1 MNVQLIPLQVHGDE
15 RGTLISLERDKNID
29 FEIRRVYYIFD
40 TKQGVV
46 RGFHAHKNLKQLIIP
61 VRGSCRFILDDGYE
75 RVSILLDN
83 PSQGLLVNSLI
94 WREMS
99 DFSDDCV
106 LMILASNEYDES
118 DYIRDYEVFKL
129 AVG

>member
-1 MNVQLIPLQVHGDE
+1 MPLQVHGDE

>member
-118 DYIRDYEVFKL
+118 DYIRDYELFKL

>member
-61 VRGSCRFILDDGYE
+61 VKGSCRFILDDGYE

>member
-15 RGTLISLERDKNID
+15 RGPLISLERDKNID

-61 VRGSCRFILDDGYE
+61 VKGSCRFILDDGYE

>member
-1 MNVQLIPLQVHGDE
+1 PLQVHGDE

>member
-1 MNVQLIPLQVHGDE
+1 NVQLIPLQVHGDE

>member
-15 RGTLISLERDKNID
+15 RGTIISLERDKNID